1 MDFIVSLAESKIREA
16 IQKGELDHLANKGKP
31 LKLDDMTN
39 IPEELRAAYII
50 LRNANVLPEE
60 VELKKEIISLQ
71 KLIDCCHETGETG
84 EVNSLKRKLT
94 YKILKFDIMM
104 EKRKLNFA
112 LGGYKEKIYQKFG
125 GY

>member
-1 MDFIVSLAESKIREA
+1 MDFIVKLAENKIREA
-16 IQKGELDHLANKGKP
+16 IQRGELDHLANKGKP

-39 IPEELRAAYII
+39 VPEELRTAYII

-71 KLIDCCHETGETG
+71 KLIDCCHEAE

-94 YKILKFDIMM
+94 YKVLKFDIMM
-104 EKRKLNFA
+104 EKRRLNFT
-112 LGGYKEKIYQKFG
+112 LGAYKEKIYQKLG